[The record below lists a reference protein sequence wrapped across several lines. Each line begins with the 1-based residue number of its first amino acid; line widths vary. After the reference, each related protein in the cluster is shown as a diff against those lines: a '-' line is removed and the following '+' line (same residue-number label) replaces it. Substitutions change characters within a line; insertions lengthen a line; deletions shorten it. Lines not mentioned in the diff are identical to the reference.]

1 MVLLQGST
9 YFHEN
14 QRLDRSRSNHGVFLR
29 RDLSFPSVGFIPP
42 DDRRAQHAAA
52 CFSIFLMVINLI
64 LIGLLTYQFYKNPP
78 ASIPLEP
85 FHTWGT
91 IILLIVFYGLTVAA
105 DFFLAIAVVM
115 FLMCI
120 LWGEKRIPVALS
132 TALVTPF
139 LIFVLFD
146 QVLMIRFPRGII
158 LDWYYG

>member
-1 MVLLQGST
+1 MVLLQGSI

-14 QRLDRSRSNHGVFLR
+14 QRLDRSRSNHGVFLC
-29 RDLSFPSVGFIPP
+29 RDLSFLQLDLSPPMIVGHSMQP
-42 DDRRAQHAAA
+42 RA
-52 CFSIFLMVINLI
+52 FPIFLMVINLI
-64 LIGLLTYQFYKNPP
+64 LIGLLPYQFFKNPP

>member
-14 QRLDRSRSNHGVFLR
+14 QRLDCSRNNHGVFLR
-29 RDLSFPSVGFIPP
+29 RDLSLQLDLSPAMIVGHSMQPRAFP
-42 DDRRAQHAAA
+42 
-52 CFSIFLMVINLI
+52 IFLMVINLI
-64 LIGLLTYQFYKNPP
+64 LTGLLTYQFYKNPP

-132 TALVTPF
+132 TALATPF
-139 LIFVLFD
+139 LIFVLFFYS
-146 QVLMIRFPRGII
+146 LKH
-158 LDWYYG
+158 

>member
-1 MVLLQGST
+1 MK
-9 YFHEN
+9 
-14 QRLDRSRSNHGVFLR
+14 
-29 RDLSFPSVGFIPP
+29 
-42 DDRRAQHAAA
+42 
-52 CFSIFLMVINLI
+52 
-64 LIGLLTYQFYKNPP
+64 FYKNPP

-120 LWGEKRIPVALS
+120 LWGEKRIPVAIS

-158 LDWYYG
+158 LNWYYG